1 MARTLDELIAEYNQ
15 AYVEERTEAG
25 LPADDPASWSRVSR
39 KRLLRAIQCI
49 LCLTV
54 ETIFDIFKADVDA
67 KIREL
72 KPHSE
77 RWYANKAL
85 AYQHGFDLL
94 PDSDLFDNTGA
105 TEQDISASKVVKYS
119 AVVEQENDYGRV
131 FLRIK
136 LAKDGGTDL
145 TPLSTPELE
154 GVTEYLRRI
163 KDAGV
168 KLVVQS
174 LPADSLKMK
183 WRLYY
188 DPLILDANGNRLDGT
203 QNEAD
208 VTAIKDYLKR
218 LPFNGVYV
226 TQFHIDAVQAV
237 EGIVIAEVDLVQTK
251 YGALPFTSVITKVT
265 PDAGY
270 LRFADGA
277 DLEIERIPQS
287 PIR

>member
-94 PDSDLFDNTGA
+94 PDSDLFVNTGA

>member
-1 MARTLDELIAEYNQ
+1 MARTLEELMTAYNQ
-15 AYVEERTEAG
+15 AYTQERSEAG
-25 LPADDPASWSRVSR
+25 LVADDPVNWSRVSR
-39 KRLLRAIQCI
+39 KRLLRAVQCI
-49 LCLTV
+49 LCWTV

-67 KIREL
+67 KILEL

-85 AYQHGFDLL
+85 AYQHGFNLIT
-94 PDSDLFDNTGA
+94 DSDLFDNTGA
-105 TEQDISASKVVKYS
+105 TEQTISASKVVKYA

-136 LAKDGGTDL
+136 LATINVSDL
-145 TPLSTPELE
+145 EPLSETQLDAFKN
-154 GVTEYLRRI
+154 YMSRI

-168 KLVVQS
+168 KLVVDS
-174 LPADSLKMK
+174 LPSDAIKMK
-183 WRLYY
+183 WRIFY
-188 DPLILDANGNRLDGT
+188 DPLILDASGNRLDGT
-203 QNEAD
+203 QSEVD
-208 VTAIKDYLKR
+208 VAAIKDYLKQ

-226 TQFHIDAVQAV
+226 TQYHIDALQAV
-237 EGIVIAEVDLVQTK
+237 EGVVIAEVDLVQTK
-251 YGALPFTSVITKVT
+251 YGDLPFTSVNTKVT

-270 LRFADGA
+270 LRFVDDA